1 MSDYEASENGRS
13 EVPDCSLT
21 KIVEEISQHWC
32 AELENLREKQK
43 TLSSLQATLS
53 EIEKKGAIIE
63 QDLRS
68 EIREIL
74 VQEAETEQLEHQKK
88 VLHERCGSI
97 SKENEGLKIRI
108 GEEEEA
114 ARTMK
119 AQFSSYRKKMG
130 GHRVAVLHASQAG
143 AQQTLKDK
151 RAFVGKLRE
160 KREELRQDLENPNGS
175 TVEKAKVEKGSS
187 REINALKVEI
197 SVMKKTAS
205 EKRKQLL
212 KETETHTQIKKD
224 TEIQHRR
231 FEAIVRRLHL
241 QLSRAQDAHRT
252 SGATTSGQQGAA
264 TPKLKRI
271 A

>member
-1 MSDYEASENGRS
+1 M
-13 EVPDCSLT
+13 
-21 KIVEEISQHWC
+21 
-32 AELENLREKQK
+32 
-43 TLSSLQATLS
+43 
-53 EIEKKGAIIE
+53 IIE

-74 VQEAETEQLEHQKK
+74 VQEAEIEQLQHQKK

-130 GHRVAVLHASQAG
+130 GHRMAVLHVSQVG
-143 AQQTLKDK
+143 AQQTLKEK
-151 RAFVGKLRE
+151 RAFVGKLKE

-187 REINALKVEI
+187 TSAPCLDVKNSAAIYVFCCSKTCRERSML
-197 SVMKKTAS
+197 
-205 EKRKQLL
+205 
-212 KETETHTQIKKD
+212 
-224 TEIQHRR
+224 
-231 FEAIVRRLHL
+231 
-241 QLSRAQDAHRT
+241 
-252 SGATTSGQQGAA
+252 
-264 TPKLKRI
+264 
-271 A
+271 

>member
-175 TVEKAKVEKGSS
+175 TVEKAK

>member
-1 MSDYEASENGRS
+1 HAKYFILWTKCPPGRS

-32 AELENLREKQK
+32 AELENLREK
-43 TLSSLQATLS
+43 
-53 EIEKKGAIIE
+53 
-63 QDLRS
+63 S

-74 VQEAETEQLEHQKK
+74 VQEAEIEQLEHQKK

-114 ARTMK
+114 TRTMK

-175 TVEKAKVEKGSS
+175 TVEK
-187 REINALKVEI
+187 INALKVEI

-224 TEIQHRR
+224 TE
-231 FEAIVRRLHL
+231 VRKASHLHPTMN
-241 QLSRAQDAHRT
+241 RENYF
-252 SGATTSGQQGAA
+252 GATASGQQGAA